1 MLLDSPTPF
10 VSHARLA
17 YIRWVPILH
26 YVPSFH
32 AFGNFM
38 FHHFLFF
45 LSLFT
50 LLFLL
55 LFLSLFL
62 NPLAKMKPSNSIK
75 QENSFATK
83 NEFCNGC
90 MKKKGSIM
98 DVWRL
103 NNYLCFPNDK
113 LFLLIDI
120 KIFNFEDY
128 VDTLIN
134 YYDLT
139 TKQ

>member
-1 MLLDSPTPF
+1 
-10 VSHARLA
+10 
-17 YIRWVPILH
+17 
-26 YVPSFH
+26 
-32 AFGNFM
+32 
-38 FHHFLFF
+38 
-45 LSLFT
+45 
-50 LLFLL
+50 
-55 LFLSLFL
+55 
-62 NPLAKMKPSNSIK
+62 
-75 QENSFATK
+75 
-83 NEFCNGC
+83 
-90 MKKKGSIM
+90 M